1 MTIYI
6 PRSRPRP
13 RVGSLCSGY
22 EGLGMALTAL
32 LGGSLAWV
40 ADNEPSA
47 AAVLEARH
55 PGVPNLG
62 DITTVDFNTIE
73 RVNILTAGFPCQD
86 VSCAGTQLGLV
97 EGTRTGI
104 WTHVAR
110 AIKEQRPDWVLL
122 ENVRGLTSA
131 KANSKSWSS
140 AGWKAGATDCD
151 LEHCPGC
158 MGDRPDRIMRA
169 LGAVLADLAEIGFDA
184 EWESIP
190 ASEVGAPHKRERIFI
205 VAWPAADAD
214 RDRRQVL
221 LGQ

>member
-1 MTIYI
+1 MN
-6 PRSRPRP
+6 PRI
-13 RVGSLCSGY
+13 GSLCSGY
-22 EGLGMALTAL
+22 EGIGMALTSL

-40 ADNEPSA
+40 ADNEPSS

-62 DITTVDFNTIE
+62 DIATVNFGAIE

-86 VSCAGTQLGLV
+86 VSCAGARAGLG
-97 EGTRTGI
+97 EGTRTGV

-110 AIKEQRPDWVLL
+110 AIEEQRPDLVLL

-131 KANSKSWSS
+131 KA
-140 AGWKAGATDCD
+140 DCD
-151 LEHCPGC
+151 LEYCPGC

-184 EWESIP
+184 EWECVP
-190 ASEVGAPHKRERIFI
+190 ASSVGAPHKRERIFI
-205 VAWPAADAD
+205 LAWAPAPDAA
-214 RDRRQVL
+214 
-221 LGQ
+221 GNH

>member
-13 RVGSLCSGY
+13 RIGSLCSGY
-22 EGLGMALTAL
+22 EGIGMAVTAL

-47 AAVLEARH
+47 AAALETRL

-62 DITTVDFNTIE
+62 DITKTDFRSIEHVD
-73 RVNILTAGFPCQD
+73 ILTAGFPCQD
-86 VSCAGTQLGLV
+86 VSCAGARKGLGDD
-97 EGTRTGI
+97 TRTGV
-104 WTHVAR
+104 WAHVAR
-110 AIKEQRPDWVLL
+110 AIEELRPDLVLL

-131 KANSKSWSS
+131 KA
-140 AGWKAGATDCD
+140 DCD
-151 LEHCPGC
+151 LEYCPGC

-184 EWESIP
+184 EWDCVP
-190 ASEVGAPHKRERIFI
+190 ASDVGAPHKRERIFI
-205 VAWPAADAD
+205 LAWPADAN
-214 RDRRQVL
+214 
-221 LGQ
+221 GQRE